1 MNKSAPGPYNYRWQ
15 KSRLGWLR
23 HHTLC
28 AECERHGRVTQ
39 ATVVDHIQPHH
50 GDMKLF
56 WDRTNWQSLCKHCH
70 DAHKQRFEKSG
81 VVLGCTAAGD
91 PIDPKHPWNQGRVG

>member
-1 MNKSAPGPYNYRWQ
+1 M
-15 KSRLGWLR
+15 
-23 HHTLC
+23 
-28 AECERHGRVTQ
+28 
-39 ATVVDHIQPHH
+39 VDHNQPHH

-56 WDRTNWQSLCKHCH
+56 WNRTNWQSLCKHCH

-91 PIDPKHPWNQGRVG
+91 TVDPNHPWNQGRVGSKFTGAEALDLAPPFLCGAGKYQG